1 MDTFPSFPHWNVRKT
16 RWYPLSGI
24 PWYVPY
30 PLQSRAALLHTFF
43 RHSGT
48 LYFCSSPQTETTQG
62 RFFPNIFCPH
72 SLSSDFLFTDFS
84 SAPKESI
91 STRNVSFSK
100 TYLIQSFSLSSKYRS
115 RQLSKNIVDDKK
127 HNCFRNH
134 LRYEIQFYNS
144 QLFTVLGNGITSR
157 ILDIPVR
164 YMTQRSNPSP
174 NPACLAEPYLRRSR

>member
-1 MDTFPSFPHWNVRKT
+1 MQMDIFSWFLRRNVKKT

-72 SLSSDFLFTDFS
+72 TTCTLYRR
-84 SAPKESI
+84 I
-91 STRNVSFSK
+91 
-100 TYLIQSFSLSSKYRS
+100 FSL
-115 RQLSKNIVDDKK
+115 
-127 HNCFRNH
+127 
-134 LRYEIQFYNS
+134 
-144 QLFTVLGNGITSR
+144 R
-157 ILDIPVR
+157 ILVLP
-164 YMTQRSNPSP
+164 QKNRSPRAMCHFPKHISYNPSP
-174 NPACLAEPYLRRSR
+174 CHLNIVAGNCETHPTLLSIVQNQQNFRKHAPATCRW